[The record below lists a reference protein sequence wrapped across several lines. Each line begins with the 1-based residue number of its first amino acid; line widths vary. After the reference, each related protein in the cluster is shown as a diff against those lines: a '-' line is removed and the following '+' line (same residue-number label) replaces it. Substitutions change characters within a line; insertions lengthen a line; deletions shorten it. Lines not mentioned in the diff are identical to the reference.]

1 METSSCNFAVVGVA
15 SKPLQGQI
23 VSGDLH
29 VVIPFN
35 DGLLV
40 AAIDGLGHGQ
50 DAAAASKVAAET
62 MSTCASQ
69 SVISVVRQCHEH
81 LHGTRGVVMSLA
93 SFGVKNNIMTW
104 LSVGNVEGYVIRAA
118 DPSIHDRPCILMR
131 GGVVGHSLPPLRE
144 ETLPIYHGD
153 TLVMATDGIK
163 SGFSGALN
171 PAHSPQV
178 IADNVITHFARETD
192 DAMVIVV
199 RWLGNSA

>member
-1 METSSCNFAVVGVA
+1 VETSSCNLAVVGVA

-62 MSTCASQ
+62 MFAFASQ

-93 SFGVKNNIMTW
+93 SFGVKNNMMTW
-104 LSVGNVEGYVIRAA
+104 LGVGNVEGYVIRA
-118 DPSIHDRPCILMR
+118 DPRIHDRPCILMR
-131 GGVVGHSLPPLRE
+131 GGVVGHSLPPLHD
-144 ETLPIYHGD
+144 ETLTINPGD

-171 PAHSPQV
+171 PADSPQI

>member
-1 METSSCNFAVVGVA
+1 VETSSCNFAVVGVA

-118 DPSIHDRPCILMR
+118 DPRIHDRPCILMR

-144 ETLPIYHGD
+144 ETLPIYPGD

-171 PAHSPQV
+171 PADSPQI
-178 IADNVITHFARETD
+178 IADNIIAHFARETD

>member
-1 METSSCNFAVVGVA
+1 VETSSCNFAVVGVA

-69 SVISVVRQCHEH
+69 SVISVVRQCHEL

-118 DPSIHDRPCILMR
+118 DPRIHDRPCILMR

-144 ETLPIYHGD
+144 ETLPIYPGD

-163 SGFSGALN
+163 SGFSGALT
-171 PAHSPQV
+171 PAHSRQIIAENV
-178 IADNVITHFARETD
+178 IAHFARETD
-192 DAMVIVV
+192 DALVIVV